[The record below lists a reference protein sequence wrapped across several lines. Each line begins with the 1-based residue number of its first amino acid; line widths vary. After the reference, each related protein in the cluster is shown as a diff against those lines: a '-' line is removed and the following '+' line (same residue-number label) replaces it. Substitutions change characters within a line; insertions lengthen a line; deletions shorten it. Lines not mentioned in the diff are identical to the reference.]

1 MINAYDFDG
10 TIYDGDSSVDFYLF
24 CLKKNKK
31 VLLQLPIQI
40 WGTILY
46 IFGIIEKTAF
56 KEKIFSFLKR
66 IDNVD
71 DYIKE
76 FWNKNEK
83 KIKPWY
89 LEQKK
94 STDVIISA
102 SPEFLLNP
110 LKKKLKI
117 DRVIAT
123 KTNKKTGI
131 FESKNCH
138 DYEKIKRYE
147 EIYKDKKIKA
157 FYSDSVKADRAMLE
171 YADEAYLVKGDKV
184 SKIDIKN
191 YQENTDNILIKIF
204 LGAFF
209 IVFLYIF
216 LNVIFNN
223 ESPIPKCNG
232 WQSVIALIL
241 YSVFVYILYKL
252 LSKVKLPKI
261 IKLIALLLFI
271 GIQLA
276 FAYIFVVEPTWDF
289 GAVYNSAIMHIND
302 GLKVYNNDY
311 FYRYSNNLGIEI
323 ILIAYYRILSLL
335 HIKSYL
341 KMGILLNIIM
351 IDLSILFLRGV
362 LKQLFEE
369 KRVDLFTILMLIF
382 TPFVTYVPIFYTDT
396 MSIPFAI
403 AGVYFYLKVIENK
416 KLKEIILYSV
426 LSGIFI
432 GIGSFIKFTVVI
444 VFIAIVVFQVVN
456 IKRLKIK
463 KFMIAVLCLGLPIIF
478 FNSLILIYQ
487 NTKFDAKRIDKESF
501 PYTHWLMMG
510 TYGKGAYNHSDVE
523 YTASF
528 NSIEKKK
535 KANINVMKKRL
546 SEMYKNHKLINFYT
560 TKITFVWG
568 DGTLFAPE
576 KLTREPKKN
585 LKIKKYI
592 IGEKNN
598 AYLKISQG
606 EWLFCLLSVLLGI
619 IFRKFLSQKQKDVQL
634 ICLITMFGTLIF
646 FILWESRSRYIVN
659 MAPLIILSAFI
670 GVEAIIQKINK
681 GLKKYE
687 KKK

>member
-1 MINAYDFDG
+1 MINGYDFDG

-24 CLKKNKK
+24 CLKRNKK

-46 IFGIIEKTAF
+46 ILGLIDKTAF

-76 FWNKNEK
+76 FWNQNEK

-110 LKKKLKI
+110 LKRKLKI

-123 KTNKKTGI
+123 KTNKKTGK

-147 EIYKDKKIKA
+147 EIYKNKKIKA

-171 YADEAYLVKGDKV
+171 YANEAYLVKGDKV

-191 YQENTDNILIKIF
+191 YQENNDNILIKIF
-204 LGAFF
+204 LRTFF
-209 IVFLYIF
+209 IIFLYIF
-216 LNVIFNN
+216 INIIFNN
-223 ESPIPKCNG
+223 EAPIPKCNG
-232 WQSVIALIL
+232 WQSIVILIL
-241 YSVFVYILYKL
+241 YIIFVYLIYKL
-252 LSKVKLPKI
+252 LSKVKIPKI
-261 IKLIALLLFI
+261 VKALAVILFI

-289 GAVYNSAIMHIND
+289 GAVYNSAIMHING

-323 ILIAYYRILSLL
+323 ILIIYYRILNLF
-335 HIKSYL
+335 HINSYL
-341 KMGILLNIIM
+341 KTGILLNIIM
-351 IDLSILFLRGV
+351 IDLSILFLRSV
-362 LKQLFEE
+362 LRQLFEE

-382 TPFVTYVPIFYTDT
+382 TPFITYVPIFYTDT
-396 MSIPFAI
+396 MSMPFAI
-403 AGVYFYLKVIENK
+403 AGVYFYLKIIESK
-416 KLKEIILYSV
+416 KLKEIIIYSL
-426 LSGIFI
+426 LSGIAI

-444 VFIAIVVFQVVN
+444 VYIAIIVFQIVN

-463 KFMIAVLCLGLPIIF
+463 KFMIAALCLGIPIIF
-478 FNSLILIYQ
+478 FNSLILFYQ
-487 NTKFDAKRIDKESF
+487 NTKFDTKRMNKESF
-501 PYTHWLMMG
+501 PYTHWFMMG

-528 NSIEKKK
+528 NSVEKKK
-535 KANINVMKKRL
+535 KANIKIMKKRL
-546 SEMYKNHKLINFYT
+546 SKMYEKHKLINFYT
-560 TKITFVWG
+560 TKATFVWG

-576 KLTREPKKN
+576 KLTREPKKK
-585 LKIKKYI
+585 LKIKNYI
-592 IGEKNN
+592 IGNSNN
-598 AYLKISQG
+598 AYLKISQA

-619 IFRKFLSQKQKDVQL
+619 TFRKFLNQKQKDAQL

-659 MAPLIILSAFI
+659 MAPLIILSAFM
-670 GVEAIIQKINK
+670 GVEATLQKINK
-681 GLKKYE
+681 GLKMY
-687 KKK
+687 KKKK

>member
-102 SPEFLLNP
+102 SPEFLLNL

-232 WQSVIALIL
+232 WQSVIAIIL

-396 MSIPFAI
+396 MSIPFAEAI
-403 AGVYFYLKVIENK
+403 
-416 KLKEIILYSV
+416 SD
-426 LSGIFI
+426 
-432 GIGSFIKFTVVI
+432 FT
-444 VFIAIVVFQVVN
+444 
-456 IKRLKIK
+456 
-463 KFMIAVLCLGLPIIF
+463 
-478 FNSLILIYQ
+478 
-487 NTKFDAKRIDKESF
+487 
-501 PYTHWLMMG
+501 
-510 TYGKGAYNHSDVE
+510 
-523 YTASF
+523 
-528 NSIEKKK
+528 
-535 KANINVMKKRL
+535 
-546 SEMYKNHKLINFYT
+546 
-560 TKITFVWG
+560 
-568 DGTLFAPE
+568 
-576 KLTREPKKN
+576 
-585 LKIKKYI
+585 
-592 IGEKNN
+592 
-598 AYLKISQG
+598 
-606 EWLFCLLSVLLGI
+606 LLSVVSPISPKYGEQI
-619 IFRKFLSQKQKDVQL
+619 A
-634 ICLITMFGTLIF
+634 ICENIKPF
-646 FILWESRSRYIVN
+646 
-659 MAPLIILSAFI
+659 
-670 GVEAIIQKINK
+670 
-681 GLKKYE
+681 
-687 KKK
+687 